1 MCETEFSIQFH
12 DRNKSHRSINSKK
25 EELVNL
31 LLSKASHKL
40 LHKAVVDEAKP
51 KFKWSRPTIF
61 KLWATVKTQ
70 LREIVDSI
78 NLRSNKSE
86 SLLSNNI

>member
-1 MCETEFSIQFH
+1 MCETEFLKQFS
-12 DRNKSHRSINSKK
+12 DRNKNQRSIISQKQ
-25 EELVNL
+25 ELVNF

-40 LHKAVVDEAKP
+40 LHKAVLDEAKS

-61 KLWATVKTQ
+61 KLCSTVKTQ

-78 NLRSNKSE
+78 DLRSNNSE
-86 SLLSNNI
+86 SRFI